1 MNSRLNAFLKN
12 PPKTVAIA
20 GDVVYEE
27 QERRYRMDDLR
38 DSNRVLNGKVDLSPS
53 LTSNTIEKTF
63 LTSIAPPAAIENVS
77 LCNINCLSHLNKN
90 KGNRGK

>member
-1 MNSRLNAFLKN
+1 
-12 PPKTVAIA
+12 
-20 GDVVYEE
+20 
-27 QERRYRMDDLR
+27 MDYFR
-38 DSNRVLNGKVDLSPS
+38 DYNRVINDEVALSPS

-77 LCNINCLSHLNKN
+77 LRNINCLSHLNKN